1 MAQFVAADGPQK
13 SCGVYFGKIQENCII
28 SLVSNGSTGLSFI
41 SYTEDDKIV
50 IDEKSFRTVVG
61 ILCGSINLD
70 LITKE
75 LNGLIENE

>member
-1 MAQFVAADGPQK
+1 MEKKNLDWANL
-13 SCGVYFGKIQENCII
+13 SFGYMKTDKRF
-28 SLVSNGSTGLSFI
+28 VSNYKNGAWDEGTI
-41 SYTEDDKIV
+41 TEDDKIV

>member
-1 MAQFVAADGPQK
+1 MAKIVLQGRLEKIKQFTPQYIRAQIE
-13 SCGVYFGKIQENCII
+13 SRPE
-28 SLVSNGSTGLSFI
+28 LSFI

-50 IDEKSFRTVVG
+50 IDENSFKTVMG